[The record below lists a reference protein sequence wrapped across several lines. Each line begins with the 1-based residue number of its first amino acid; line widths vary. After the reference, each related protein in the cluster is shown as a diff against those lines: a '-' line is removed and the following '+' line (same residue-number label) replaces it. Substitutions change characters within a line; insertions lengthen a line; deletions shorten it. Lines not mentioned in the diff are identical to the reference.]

1 MYILN
6 SFVLQFKY
14 IEGLLITKL
23 YNNKMKKKTRHVNT
37 IFYFWIMLK
46 HLVTIYFHKNT

>member
-14 IEGLLITKL
+14 IEGLLNTKL
-23 YNNKMKKKTRHVNT
+23 YNNKMKKKQDMLIQFLFLDNVKTSSYN
-37 IFYFWIMLK
+37 IFS
-46 HLVTIYFHKNT
+46 

>member
-14 IEGLLITKL
+14 IEGLLNTKL
-23 YNNKMKKKTRHVNT
+23 YNNKMKKKKQDMLIQFF
-37 IFYFWIMLK
+37 IFG
-46 HLVTIYFHKNT
+46 